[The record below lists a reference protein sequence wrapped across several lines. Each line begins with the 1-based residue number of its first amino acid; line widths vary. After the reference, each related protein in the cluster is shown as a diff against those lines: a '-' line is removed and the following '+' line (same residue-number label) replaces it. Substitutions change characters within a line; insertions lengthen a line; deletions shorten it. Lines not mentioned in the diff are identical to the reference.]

1 MPSGRWEK
9 GSHAECARKSA
20 LDLTTETCAGGRE
33 AATIKSIKSVIIWT
47 GALNQSHQHVF
58 SLRVCQLFS
67 PMSYFCHRQ
76 CYNQNFS
83 CVEKKT
89 LILCA
94 IDHLESSKRKEGEG
108 KKQEKETN
116 QPRKVV
122 QNTLKCSNKPA
133 LWSKGAGWCLCHT
146 VKKMWVEQKASWAK
160 KQEEKQSASVRLC
173 KINGKYNVKQRCRRC
188 TQVS

>member
-1 MPSGRWEK
+1 MYFPLEYVNCLVPCLIFVTDN
-9 GSHAECARKSA
+9 A
-20 LDLTTETCAGGRE
+20 TTRT
-33 AATIKSIKSVIIWT
+33 SVV
-47 GALNQSHQHVF
+47 LN
-58 SLRVCQLFS
+58 
-67 PMSYFCHRQ
+67 
-76 CYNQNFS
+76 
-83 CVEKKT
+83 KT
-89 LILCA
+89 LILYA
-94 IDHLESSKRKEGEG
+94 IDHLESSKKKEGEG

-173 KINGKYNVKQRCRRC
+173 KISRNCEAAMWSKGAGGVHKCLSHTLLNSPVPSFPADNK
-188 TQVS
+188 TK